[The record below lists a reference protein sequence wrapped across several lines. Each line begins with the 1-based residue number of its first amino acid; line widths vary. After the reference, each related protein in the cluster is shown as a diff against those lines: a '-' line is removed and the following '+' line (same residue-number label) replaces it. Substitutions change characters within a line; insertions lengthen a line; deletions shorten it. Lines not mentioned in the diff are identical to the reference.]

1 MKSMREQI
9 LEVSER
15 LFMSQGYKKTSTRQI
30 AEILGITQPN
40 LYYHFKKK
48 EDIYVAIM
56 ESLSEEVYH
65 NLENIRKTEDS
76 TMEKLHSMLLYL
88 HKRHPFDF
96 NTMIHDINYNLSKEV
111 GEKLFR
117 LWKKSYH
124 QPFMSLLESRED
136 RLRKNI
142 DIGLAVHQLFVLL
155 SRYME
160 PDWEK
165 KNIDEDLNKA
175 LDMFLYGILE

>member
-96 NTMIHDINYNLSKEV
+96 NTMMHDIHYNLSPAV
-111 GEKLFR
+111 GEKLYD
-117 LWKKSYH
+117 LWKKSYLA
-124 QPFMSLLESRED
+124 PFMNLLESRKD
-136 RLRKNI
+136 KIRKNI
-142 DIGLAVHQLFVLL
+142 DIELAVHQLFVLL
-155 SRYME
+155 SRFMNSE
-160 PDWEK
+160 GEN
-165 KNIDEDLNKA
+165 NIDEDLNKA